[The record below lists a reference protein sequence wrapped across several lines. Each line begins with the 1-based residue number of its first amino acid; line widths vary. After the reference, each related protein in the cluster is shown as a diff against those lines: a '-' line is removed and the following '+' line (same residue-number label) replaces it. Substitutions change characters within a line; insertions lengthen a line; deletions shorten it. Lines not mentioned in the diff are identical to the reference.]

1 MCGQGTCRVHPG
13 EARLGGPRGI
23 RAIQRL
29 TPNVPG
35 MLGLHLNP
43 EPWPFTTVCLPSPL
57 PIVQIFLDKP
67 APLEVHRPQDMSPGS
82 QNPRVTGGA
91 PPRGPQDNPFL
102 PRATLLSLFG
112 HQLKVPE
119 QVLFEGTVVAAQWG
133 LRDAPRIAFPGVA
146 MTMTTVGPENNR
158 NAFSHRSGGQKSE
171 AKALQSWLLQEVL
184 GGVH

>member
-29 TPNVPG
+29 TPNMPG

-119 QVLFEGTVVAAQWG
+119 QVLFAGTAVASSESSVQLLSLCARASGPPLESLPFLSFQLTWG
-133 LRDAPRIAFPGVA
+133 PNTGHP
-146 MTMTTVGPENNR
+146 
-158 NAFSHRSGGQKSE
+158 H
-171 AKALQSWLLQEVL
+171 
-184 GGVH
+184 